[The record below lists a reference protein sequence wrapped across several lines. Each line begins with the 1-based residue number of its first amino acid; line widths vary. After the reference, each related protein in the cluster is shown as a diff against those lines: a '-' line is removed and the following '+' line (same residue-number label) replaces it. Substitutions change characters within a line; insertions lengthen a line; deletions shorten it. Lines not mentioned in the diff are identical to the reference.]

1 MANSYPQSVFVSMCY
16 VYKSEDKLSL
26 NQLCLFQVL
35 QHTRPQDIR
44 YANVLPGANHGIQD
58 ADQQET
64 R

>member
-1 MANSYPQSVFVSMCY
+1 M
-16 VYKSEDKLSL
+16 
-26 NQLCLFQVL
+26 FQVL

-44 YANVLPGANHGIQD
+44 YANVLPGAYHGLQD